1 MGELGEEMLKLY
13 GSVEGIKNEIE
24 RCEKE
29 IAAVKHDKPSDL
41 FIVDG
46 LSCSIGILKAALND
60 IESK

>member
-13 GSVEGIKNEIE
+13 GSIEGIKNEIE

-29 IAAVKHDKPSDL
+29 IAAVI
-41 FIVDG
+41 FIVDR

>member
-29 IAAVKHDKPSDL
+29 IAAVKHDKFSDI
-41 FIVDG
+41 FIVDR